1 MRSVLLLSLALLV
14 LAPSAAAAEDGW
26 RFRRTTPRAAL
37 EAAADR
43 LAFGVPSGRAWGIES
58 ALRRLPAR
66 AGAVRGD
73 LAVSDP
79 SVREVFVRVAYYARA
94 DGRSRQIGVSD
105 STLVLPGEA
114 RRVTV
119 ELAAPEEAV
128 AYRVRVLARLVPGA
142 RASAPD
148 AVAVTDVA
156 LVRPR
161 PSYTRLRAPP

>member
-1 MRSVLLLSLALLV
+1 MRSALLLSLALLT

-37 EAAADR
+37 EEAAER
-43 LAFGVPSGRAWGIES
+43 LAFGVPAGRAWGIES
-58 ALRRLPAR
+58 ELRRLPAR
-66 AGAVRGD
+66 ARAVSLE

-79 SVREVFVRVAYYARA
+79 SVREAFVRVAYYARA
-94 DGRSRQIGVSD
+94 AGRSRQLAVSD
-105 STLVLPGEA
+105 SVHVTPGEA

-119 ELAAPEEAV
+119 ELAPPEEAV

-148 AVAVTDVA
+148 AIAVIDVA

-161 PSYTRLRAPP
+161 PSYTRLRVPQ